1 MKCEDAWLSNREWV
15 FVIILVIL
23 SQFILHQYS
32 SNMMNETQ
40 VINYISFSGTIVSII
55 LAILAIVY
63 SFFQSITQQ
72 SNSDKIA
79 SNLESLTGV
88 ASTVNTSVDT
98 MTAQVETLNTVVD
111 DVRKLPS
118 DIVFLVS
125 SALEKLNKEHV
136 VDIRAAFSEY
146 IEAVQLNKDS
156 DSAQNQKI
164 NDEVVIGTDPKSAKR
179 GHNARWSIL
188 TTTMVAC
195 ILVNRLK
202 ISKLLMDILIGAN
215 GNKETVDEL
224 TILYTGATSAIRALK
239 ALDIVHE
246 YECEDEGSEDSDS
259 YYYVSASNDVGNIR
273 LKLLSMISIYYRD
286 AYDDINRKL
295 GRSMGSVLIGALE
308 LTPESKEINKDDIVS
323 RVVGN

>member
-1 MKCEDAWLSNREWV
+1 MKCENAWLSNREWV

-88 ASTVNTSVDT
+88 ASTVNISVDT

-118 DIVFLVS
+118 DIVSLVS
-125 SALEKLNKEHV
+125 NALEKLNKEHV

-146 IEAVQLNKDS
+146 IEVVKLNKET

-164 NDEVVIGTDPKSAKR
+164 NDEVVIGTDPKSANR
-179 GHNARWSIL
+179 QHNARWSIL
-188 TTTMVAC
+188 TTTIVAC
-195 ILVNRLK
+195 VLVNRLK
-202 ISKLLMDILIGAN
+202 ISKLLLNILIGAN
-215 GNKETVDEL
+215 GNKEIIDEL
-224 TILYTGATSAIRALK
+224 TILYTGATSAIRILK
-239 ALDIVHE
+239 ALNIIHE
-246 YECEDEGSEDSDS
+246 YECEDEEGKVSDS
-259 YYYVSASNDVGNIR
+259 YYYVSSENDDGDIR
-273 LKLLSMISIYYRD
+273 LKLLSAMSIYYRD

-308 LTPESKEINKDDIVS
+308 LTAESKELNKDDIIS
-323 RVVGN
+323 RVVGS